1 DAFTVVVVL
10 AEDADRRVGPLL
22 DGVLREGRSL
32 GDVVGVE
39 GEGVGVDTGLVP
51 GEGAGGDEQVGHAL
65 LVEVV
70 EDGGVGGG
78 AQAVDDGED
87 PVFGDQFAHDGLGG
101 GGVVGVVF
109 DDVLDVAAVDA
120 ALVVEVGEVG
130 RGGGGDRGVACGG
143 RAGEGLVGADGHRV
157 VGDAGGAVVAGG
169 AACGQCDGRRCGQ
182 GRGGRGSGGG
192 AHSDRLS
199 VFVEGIAVGEAVG
212 RGSGASGGARPAEAG
227 EEAGEAVRAGEGRRY
242 DDRAEEEDGEVAV
255 QSLPEVGGHG
265 LDCRVDQPGQGDDE
279 ERADRGAADAAEPAD
294 DGGDDEHEGEGESVA
309 AGGDLLGGDG
319 QDRAA
324 EACGD
329 GAGDERA
336 GLDPAGVRS
345 AERGGG
351 LVAEDGPH
359 AQAGAAGAEEDERGH
374 GRGAD
379 EDREPGVPLF
389 DGDEGGECFGHRQE
403 RGGAALFAAERQHVR
418 GRGEGDDEGEGQAGE
433 VGAAEA

>member
-130 RGGGGDRGVACGG
+130 RGGGGDRGVAGGG

-192 AHSDRLS
+192 AHSDHLS

-212 RGSGASGGARPAEAG
+212 RGSGASGGAGRAPRRRVRRPARPSG
-227 EEAGEAVRAGEGRRY
+227 RARVVAMTTVPKRRTA
-242 DDRAEEEDGEVAV
+242 R
-255 QSLPEVGGHG
+255 LPFSR
-265 LDCRVDQPGQGDDE
+265 CP
-279 ERADRGAADAAEPAD
+279 
-294 DGGDDEHEGEGESVA
+294 
-309 AGGDLLGGDG
+309 
-319 QDRAA
+319 
-324 EACGD
+324 
-329 GAGDERA
+329 
-336 GLDPAGVRS
+336 RS
-345 AERGGG
+345 AGTASTAVSTSQGRVTTRSE
-351 LVAEDGPH
+351 PI
-359 AQAGAAGAEEDERGH
+359 AAPPMLPSPPMTA
-374 GRGAD
+374 ATTSM
-379 EDREPGVPLF
+379 REKASP
-389 DGDEGGECFGHRQE
+389 
-403 RGGAALFAAERQHVR
+403 
-418 GRGEGDDEGEGQAGE
+418 
-433 VGAAEA
+433 